1 MPPHRAACVF
11 LIREAH
17 VAANASIA
25 PRSRDRISSPIDSF
39 TLSAAVAAATVG
51 AGSDV
56 ENIALLAELTST
68 RFIAREHVT
77 NPPCEPI
84 ALLSVPTETSTS
96 ATETTSASAMDS
108 RPTEGEP
115 RSIDAAPLPRRPHTS
130 VACASSTHRST
141 RALPHRA
148 FSARFNATISLR
160 GAKSP
165 SMLNSES
172 VTIITR
178 FAVDARTISDS
189 CVASRWRYTVTFAP
203 PRLAARAHPS
213 TMDAWFSSS
222 EKISQPR
229 SSQSAGMTP
238 QFAAYPDENRTHS
251 SVALSFARDRSRR
264 ECAGV

>member
-11 LIREAH
+11 LIRAAH

-25 PRSRDRISSPIDSF
+25 PRSRDRISSPMDSF

-96 ATETTSASAMDS
+96 ATETSASAIDS
-108 RPTEGEP
+108 RPTEEP

-178 FAVDARTISDS
+178 FALEARTSSDS
-189 CVASRWRYTVTFAP
+189 AVASRWRYTVTFAP
-203 PRLAARAHPS
+203 PRLAARTHPS

-222 EKISQPR
+222 EKISQPG